1 MEQENK
7 IIGNEIFERIK
18 EIGRENFKSALE
30 VCRKLANDREEVS
43 DGELL
48 DALFTLSSRLDL
60 ANPLLPIASEIFQRY
75 MLKIGM
81 EKTPHGFDR
90 EWFHD
95 DEDWSEVFSD

>member
-1 MEQENK
+1 MEQEKN

-18 EIGRENFKSALE
+18 AIGRENFKSALE
-30 VCRKLANDREEVS
+30 VCRKLADEREQVS

-48 DALFTLSSRLDL
+48 DAFFTLYTRLDI
-60 ANPLLPIASEIFQRY
+60 ANPLLPLASEMFHRY

-81 EKTPHGFDR
+81 EKTPNGFDR

-95 DEDWSEVFSD
+95 DENWSETLSD

>member
-1 MEQENK
+1 MEQEKN

-18 EIGRENFKSALE
+18 EIGRKNFESALE
-30 VCRKLANDREEVS
+30 VRRKLADDRSIVS

-48 DALFTLSSRLDL
+48 DAFFTLYTRLDL
-60 ANPLLPIASEIFQRY
+60 ANPLLPLASEIFQRY

-81 EKTPHGFDR
+81 EKTPSGFDR

-95 DEDWSEVFSD
+95 NEDWSENLSD